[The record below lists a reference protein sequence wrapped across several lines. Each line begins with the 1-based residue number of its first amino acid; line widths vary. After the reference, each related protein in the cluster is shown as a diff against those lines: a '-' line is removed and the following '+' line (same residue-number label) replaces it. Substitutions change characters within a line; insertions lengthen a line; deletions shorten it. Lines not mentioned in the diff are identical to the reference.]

1 MANLAVQ
8 IFTFTSTESAA
19 VDELVTGMATA
30 TVTWTLVGERTI
42 MAPRRTGAGNAV
54 IRHTPLSAQG
64 NVVAATALT
73 KGFTEAIADYYIFYG
88 CCGVVDAAD
97 VGKIFRVASV
107 SYLSLGVVRNP
118 KTTTGPQSDEV
129 VKLKNK
135 WIVLTD
141 PADQSPLPTITLPAG
156 APGQP
161 GTVDGLDIADAHV
174 LATDKVINV
183 PPATLAPA
191 PITPGGNVYAK
202 GEWTYAQ
209 SLAQYANSAAV
220 PVLVDM
226 ESFGIASTALALG
239 RDLRVLVLRV
249 ATDALSDKPGQSD
262 AEQQRRLTARLPE
275 LAAVLARI
283 IDFSG

>member
-8 IFTFTSTESAA
+8 IFTFTSTETAA
-19 VDELVTGMATA
+19 VDELITGMTA
-30 TVTWTLVGERTI
+30 VAWTSVGDRVIT
-42 MAPRRTGAGNAV
+42 APRRRGGGNAV

-64 NVVAATALT
+64 NVIAGTALI
-73 KGFTEAIADYYIFYG
+73 KGFTQAPADYYIFYG
-88 CCGVVDAAD
+88 CCGTIDAND

-118 KTTTGPQSDEV
+118 KATTGPPPDEV

-135 WIVLTD
+135 WIVPTD
-141 PADQSPLPTITLPAG
+141 PADQSPLPTVTLPAG

-161 GTVDGLDIADAHV
+161 GTVDGLDIDDAHV
-174 LATDKVINV
+174 LATDKVIHV
-183 PPATLAPA
+183 PPASAAPE
-191 PITPGGNVYAK
+191 PITPGGNVYSK
-202 GEWTYAQ
+202 EEWTYAQ
-209 SLAQYANSAAV
+209 SLAQYANSATG

-249 ATDALSDKPGQSD
+249 PTDALSDKSGQSD
-262 AEQQRRLTARLPE
+262 PLQQQLLTAQLPA
-275 LAAVLARI
+275 LAAALARI
-283 IDFSG
+283 IDCSG